1 MHKPNWLNEER
12 NGRAMEG
19 SSHRL
24 AAPQAAFPAP
34 YRLASTPSLS
44 NRYTGKIELPVSYR
58 KQTTAV
64 RSNRD
69 KFDPSLEG
77 LSSPEGAYSQ
87 QATNKCRPTENSSTS
102 SFLTE
107 TVRRLEVHVSHGK
120 RTTYEFLIDTRT
132 HFPSFPFSLFP
143 FPFSKPNRHIWTAF
157 CALTFGLSVLFVGG
171 CTVGPNYV
179 RPPVD
184 APPAYK
190 EASNFKPAA
199 PSDQTAKGKWWE
211 IYQDPQ
217 LNALEEQV
225 SVSNLNIKS
234 AQAQFLAAR
243 AAVRISRSA
252 LFPNVTGSLSVS
264 RTDQSQTKALFS
276 PGEQKDYNDFQI
288 PVDVSYEPDVWGR
301 VRRTVEASRS
311 EAQATAADL
320 ASIELSFHAE
330 LAMDYF
336 ELRGLD
342 AQQQLFDSTVE
353 SYEEALKLTK
363 NRYDGGLASAVDYAQ
378 AQTQLETTRAQAQD
392 VGVQRT
398 AMEHAIAVLIGKPAS
413 IFSLA
418 ASPLTIPPPPFP
430 AGLPSDLLERRP
442 DVAAAERRVQEANAQ
457 IGVARAAYFPLVQL
471 GGSGG
476 FESAAIGTLLQGP
489 SGFWQLAGT
498 AAETLFDGGQ
508 RRGATEQAK
517 ALFDKSVDDYRLTV
531 ITSFQ
536 EVEDNLAALRILEQ
550 EAKTQDA
557 AVAAAEHSLSL
568 SNTRYRGGVANYL
581 EVTTAQS
588 AALLDE
594 RAAVDILTRRMAA
607 SVLLIKAIGGG
618 WNVSQIPPV

>member
-1 MHKPNWLNEER
+1 M
-12 NGRAMEG
+12 AD
-19 SSHRL
+19 
-24 AAPQAAFPAP
+24 PQP
-34 YRLASTPSLS
+34 STP
-44 NRYTGKIELPVSYR
+44 R
-58 KQTTAV
+58 
-64 RSNRD
+64 
-69 KFDPSLEG
+69 F
-77 LSSPEGAYSQ
+77 
-87 QATNKCRPTENSSTS
+87 
-102 SFLTE
+102 
-107 TVRRLEVHVSHGK
+107 
-120 RTTYEFLIDTRT
+120 
-132 HFPSFPFSLFP
+132 FPFL
-143 FPFSKPNRHIWTAF
+143 
-157 CALTFGLSVLFVGG
+157 CALTCALSILFVGG

-217 LNALEEQV
+217 LDALEEQV

-243 AAVRISRSA
+243 AAVRISRSG
-252 LFPNVTGSLSVS
+252 LFPNATGSLSVS
-264 RTDQSQTKALFS
+264 RTDQSQNKALFS
-276 PGEQKDYNDFQI
+276 STEQKDYNDFQI
-288 PVDVSYEPDVWGR
+288 PIDVSYEPDVWGR

-320 ASIELSFHAE
+320 ASVELSLHAE

-342 AQQQLFDSTVE
+342 AQQQLFDSTVD
-353 SYEEALKLTK
+353 SYQKALELTK
-363 NRYDGGLASAVDYAQ
+363 NRYQGGLASAVDYAQ

-392 VGVQRT
+392 VAVQRT

-413 IFSLA
+413 NFGLA
-418 ASPLTIPPPPFP
+418 ASPLTVPPPPFP

-457 IGVARAAYFPLVQL
+457 IGVARAAYFPLIQL

-476 FESAAIGTLLQGP
+476 FDSAAIGTLLQGP

-508 RRGATEQAK
+508 RRGATDQAK

-531 ITSFQ
+531 LTSFQ

-607 SVLLIKAIGGG
+607 SILLIKAIGGG